1 MIKNKYLRYVFASC
15 LLAFTLGASLA
26 TAEVVRIDI
35 SKREDVL
42 GGRSYGAAGVYEWI
56 EGRAHFTLDPD
67 NQRNDI
73 IVDLKLAPRNAQGL
87 VEFSADVGIMRPK
100 IAARA
105 NGVVIFDVVNR
116 GRHTIL
122 EYLNRG
128 NRTAALA
135 GAEFIGDDFLMKQ
148 GVTLV
153 WLGWQQDLPANADT
167 MRLAGPVAEGVKGR
181 VYGEFAVS
189 SREMD
194 ISLGDRTSIPYAV
207 ADLQDKQNTLAVSP
221 SRALQP
227 RAIPADHWSFAR
239 MQKGE
244 VSGELTPDPMRLHVE
259 GGFVPGALYQFAYG
273 TQNPQIAGLGLAGVR
288 DLMAWI
294 RHDPAALVRGRHAY
308 AFGISHSARFL
319 RQFLVEGFN
328 QDTAGRQVFD
338 GMMVHI
344 AGAARRGFNERFSQ
358 PSRTTGS
365 RVFPFTDIE
374 QTDAETGESG
384 GLLTRA
390 TQSKVVPKILYT
402 NSSWEYWGSAASTL
416 HTTLAGEDFQIPE
429 SSRIYSF
436 AGTQHV
442 PARMP
447 LSETPAT
454 RGQLPHNPMDY
465 RPGLRALYVALD
477 QWVRTGAAPPDS
489 RYPKVAERSLVHR
502 SAFNESGL
510 RSVNVPPAAQ
520 AAFRLDNG
528 EQEPGI
534 PTIVPPKVGK
544 PYVVLLPQVDDDGNE
559 LPGIRMP
566 ALAVPLATHAGWN
579 LRSPSIGAPS
589 ELVQL
594 VGSMHPFARTR
605 DERMRGD
612 TRATITERYASR
624 ANYLARITQEAA
636 TLVQQRLM
644 LKEDVP
650 HVVSSAGTLWDFIM
664 SAPAKRPN

>member
-1 MIKNKYLRYVFASC
+1 MIKNKYLRCVFASC

-26 TAEVVRIDI
+26 TAEVVGIDI

-153 WLGWQQDLPANADT
+153 WLGWQQDLPANAGM

-227 RAIPADHWSFAR
+227 RAIPADHWSYAR

-477 QWVRTGAAPPDS
+477 QWVRTGAAPPAS

-650 HVVSSAGTLWDFIM
+650 HVVSSAATLWDFIM